1 MVEISAH
8 SRGNTIAELQKLCEN
23 AEDRQNPHVW
33 SEKASHR
40 KPVKCCWCP
49 PKVEGVVFVPLFFF
63 SFFSLVVVPSKYVQ
77 IFANLNNPRFLLI
90 HFFLLFFRIAFNIDD
105 NFLFVP
111 IQDQVCPRLRCDR
124 SGLYSLLSPPVR

>member
-33 SEKASHR
+33 SEKASQR

-49 PKVEGVVFVPLFFF
+49 PKVEGVVFFPLFFF
-63 SFFSLVVVPSKYVQ
+63 
-77 IFANLNNPRFLLI
+77 
-90 HFFLLFFRIAFNIDD
+90 FFLLVL
-105 NFLFVP
+105 FLLNMYKFLP
-111 IQDQVCPRLRCDR
+111 T
-124 SGLYSLLSPPVR
+124 